1 MGTGII
7 SSGISGLQAAQLGL
21 MTTEHNI
28 TNANTPGF
36 SRQRT
41 VQATNIAML
50 DGSGYIGQGT
60 NVATIERLY
69 NSFLSSQVNRTQSSS
84 SELDAY
90 YSQIKQLDNM
100 LADPTAGISPAMQDF
115 FAGIQQVSAN
125 PSQLPARQAMVSA
138 AQSLVA
144 RFQSFGDQI
153 NQMYDGVN
161 SQITSTVSAINSYA
175 QQIADLNQSIII
187 ASSATNQPPNDLMDQ
202 RDQVVLELNKL
213 VKVSTTT
220 NTNGSYNVYI
230 GSGQQLVTGAQ
241 VTTLESKA
249 SAADPSRLTVAIKT
263 SGATQEYPESLITG
277 GSLGGLLSFRSGS
290 LDKIANDLGRNAASL
305 ALTFNAQNALGQ
317 DLLGQLAT
325 DAVPPSTFQRD
336 FFTIPLPTVIEND
349 NNGAG
354 AAITAALSVPTSAAN
369 FTNLTNSD
377 YRLDRNGAN
386 YTMTRLS
393 DGQQWPPV
401 TIPPSP
407 PIASIAALSTAVSAT
422 EGFTFAGVMSSGDS
436 FIIQPTRAMAQNIA
450 VNAAIAADP
459 RLIAAASP
467 IRTQV
472 VTGNTGNAVMSAGSV
487 ATGYTTPA
495 GVLPATFTYANVVPA
510 TVPATQ
516 KMSATVAVSVT
527 HNGVSTAYAIG
538 APWSYVSGDTIA
550 FNGISFQISGTPNSG
565 DTFKIERNASAVS
578 DGRNALALG
587 QLQTQNTM
595 SGQKATYQSAYAQL
609 VSDVGNKSREVQV
622 RSEAQSTL
630 LKQAESARDSVSG
643 VNLDEEAANLMRY
656 QQAYQASA
664 KVLDLGNRLFD
675 SLLSIMS

>member
-28 TNANTPGF
+28 TNANTAGF

-41 VQATNIAML
+41 VQATNTAML
-50 DGSGYIGQGT
+50 SGAGYIGQGT
-60 NVATIERLY
+60 NVVTIERLY
-69 NSFLSSQVNRTQSSS
+69 NSYLSAQVNRTQSSS
-84 SELDAY
+84 SQLDTY
-90 YSQIKQLDNM
+90 YSQISQLDNM
-100 LADPTAGISPAMQDF
+100 LADPTAGLSPAMTDF

-153 NQMYDGVN
+153 SQMYDGVN
-161 SQITSTVSAINSYA
+161 NQITSTVSSINSYA
-175 QQIADLNQSIII
+175 AQIADLNGSIIV
-187 ASSATNQPPNDLMDQ
+187 ASSATNQPPNDLLDQ
-202 RDQVVLELNKL
+202 RDQLVLELNKL
-213 VKVSTTT
+213 VNVTTTT

-230 GSGQQLVTGAQ
+230 GSGQQLVTGPQ
-241 VTTLESKA
+241 VTTLTSQP
-249 SAADPSRLTVAIKT
+249 SNADPSRFTVGIKT
-263 SGATQEYPESLITG
+263 TGGTQEFPESLITS
-277 GSLGGLLSFRSGS
+277 GSLGGLLSFRSAS
-290 LDKIANDLGRNAASL
+290 LDRISNDLGRNAASL

-317 DLLGQLAT
+317 DLLGQTAT
-325 DAVPPSTFQRD
+325 DAAPPSTFQSD
-336 FFTIPLPTVIEND
+336 FFRIPLPTVIGNA
-349 NNGAG
+349 NNLAG
-354 AAITAALSVPTSAAN
+354 ATVSAALSVPTSTAN

-377 YRLDRNGAN
+377 YRLERNGAN

-393 DGQQWPPV
+393 DNQQW
-401 TIPPSP
+401 TD
-407 PIASIAALSTAVSAT
+407 ASAANLSNTVSAS
-422 EGFTFAGVMSSGDS
+422 EGFSFTATMSSGDS
-436 FIIQPTRAMAQNIA
+436 FIIEPTRAVAQNIA
-450 VNAAIAADP
+450 VNTIIAADP
-459 RLIAAASP
+459 RLIAAAAP
-467 IRTQV
+467 IRAQV
-472 VTGNTGNAVMSAGSV
+472 ATSNTGSAVMSAGSV

-495 GVLPATFTYANVVPA
+495 GSLPATFTYANVVPA

-565 DTFKIERNASAVS
+565 DTFTIARNASAVS
-578 DGRNALALG
+578 DGRNALSLG

-595 SGQKATYQSAYAQL
+595 SGNAATYQSAYAQL

-622 RSEAQSTL
+622 KSEAQNTL
-630 LKQAESARDSVSG
+630 LKQAELARDSVSG

-664 KVLDLGNRLFD
+664 KVLDLSNTLFD
-675 SLLSIMS
+675 ALLSIVS